1 MHKLRVLLL
10 LGLMFAIG
18 GSLAARAQD
27 GTFNDQDKKSDVK
40 HSKAKKSNDNAGRRK
55 HWYSPPHWFHKKHHN
70 DASTAKSGKTGK
82 TVAASNSDIKPLPE
96 SKAVSTSA
104 TKPVHKTVGGT
115 TTGTKSATATGQQ
128 KNTVAGA
135 KRHRK
140 TVTGANQGKNGTK
153 SDCSPEQAKKGG
165 CATDKSPTHKGT
177 ATASAA
183 KPS

>member
-1 MHKLRVLLL
+1 MHKLRLLLL
-10 LGLMFAIG
+10 LGLMFAVG

-27 GTFNDQDKKSDVK
+27 GTFNDQGKKSDVK
-40 HSKAKKSNDNAGRRK
+40 HSKAKTKSNDNDGRRK

-96 SKAVSTSA
+96 SKSVGTRA
-104 TKPVHKTVGGT
+104 TKPVHKTVAGT
-115 TTGTKSATATGQQ
+115 ATGTKSATANGQQ
-128 KNTVAGA
+128 KKTVASA
-135 KRHRK
+135 RRRRK
-140 TVTGANQGKNGTK
+140 TKP
-153 SDCSPEQAKKGG
+153 DCSPEQAKKGG

-177 ATASAA
+177 DTASAA

>member
-1 MHKLRVLLL
+1 MHKLRLLL
-10 LGLMFAIG
+10 VLGLMFAIG

-70 DASTAKSGKTGK
+70 DTSTAKSGKTGK

-96 SKAVSTSA
+96 SK
-104 TKPVHKTVGGT
+104 PVKT

-128 KNTVAGA
+128 KKTVAGA
-135 KRHRK
+135 KRRRN
-140 TVTGANQGKNGTK
+140 TIANQGKNGAK
-153 SDCSPEQAKKGG
+153 PDCSPEQAKKGG
-165 CATDKSPTHKGT
+165 CATDNSPTHKGT

>member
-70 DASTAKSGKTGK
+70 DASTAKSGKTKAGK
-82 TVAASNSDIKPLPE
+82 TVTASNSDIRPLPE
-96 SKAVSTSA
+96 SKPVSTS
-104 TKPVHKTVGGT
+104 
-115 TTGTKSATATGQQ
+115 
-128 KNTVAGA
+128 
-135 KRHRK
+135 
-140 TVTGANQGKNGTK
+140 
-153 SDCSPEQAKKGG
+153 
-165 CATDKSPTHKGT
+165 
-177 ATASAA
+177 
-183 KPS
+183 

>member
-1 MHKLRVLLL
+1 
-10 LGLMFAIG
+10 MFAVG

-40 HSKAKKSNDNAGRRK
+40 HSKAKNKSNDNAGRRK

-96 SKAVSTSA
+96 SKPVGTSA

-128 KNTVAGA
+128 KTVAGA
-135 KRHRK
+135 KRRRK
-140 TVTGANQGKNGTK
+140 TVANQSKNGTK
-153 SDCSPEQAKKGG
+153 PDCSPEQAKKGG

>member
-1 MHKLRVLLL
+1 MHKLRLLL
-10 LGLMFAIG
+10 VLGLMFAFG

-70 DASTAKSGKTGK
+70 DTSTAKSGKTGK

-96 SKAVSTSA
+96 SKPVGTSA

-128 KNTVAGA
+128 KTVAGA
-135 KRHRK
+135 KRRRK
-140 TVTGANQGKNGTK
+140 TVANQSKNGT
-153 SDCSPEQAKKGG
+153 
-165 CATDKSPTHKGT
+165 
-177 ATASAA
+177 
-183 KPS
+183 

>member
-1 MHKLRVLLL
+1 MHKLRLLL
-10 LGLMFAIG
+10 LVGLMFAVG
-18 GSLAARAQD
+18 GSLAVRAQD
-27 GTFNDQDKKSDVK
+27 GTFNDQDKESDVK
-40 HSKAKKSNDNAGRRK
+40 HSKAKNKSNDNAGRRK

-96 SKAVSTSA
+96 SKPVGTSA

-115 TTGTKSATATGQQ
+115 TTGTKSATATGQE
-128 KNTVAGA
+128 KKTVAGA
-135 KRHRK
+135 KRRRK
-140 TVTGANQGKNGTK
+140 TIANQGKNGTK
-153 SDCSPEQAKKGG
+153 PDCSPEQAKKGG

-177 ATASAA
+177 TTASAA